1 MSELHLANGQA
12 GLDLVAS
19 MTKEM
24 REHQEAIAR
33 LSKERKKVVIALR
46 TQFGSA
52 ESVERVTFKKI
63 AQAMGTTD
71 QSVYKI
77 LFPPTTKKKSEP
89 ISE

>member
-1 MSELHLANGQA
+1 MSEIILADGQT

-33 LSKERKKVVIALR
+33 LSKERKKVVVALR

-52 ESVERVTFKKI
+52 ESTERVTFKKI
-63 AQAMGTTD
+63 AEAMGTTD

-77 LFPPTTKKKSEP
+77 LFPPTTKKKTDS